1 MNKIRTF
8 IALDFPLS
16 ILDSIEQQTKRLRQ
30 TLENDVIRWVL
41 THNLHLTLKFLGN
54 VPVSHLEFL
63 NQMLVQATDSITQF
77 DLQIGGVGSF
87 PNSNRPRVL
96 WVGIHAPAALSNLQK
111 AIEEGAKRLGY
122 EKEER
127 PFSPHLTLG
136 RVRQGLDGKD
146 LQKISNALSSIQL
159 GKIGIAR
166 VDSVH
171 IYKSD
176 LNSEGSVYTKLFST
190 PLR

>member
-1 MNKIRTF
+1 MNQIRTF

-30 TLENDVIRWVL
+30 TLGNEVIRWVL
-41 THNLHLTLKFLGN
+41 THNMHLTLKFLGN

-96 WVGIHAPAALSNLQK
+96 WVGIHAPALLSNLQK

>member
-1 MNKIRTF
+1 MNQIRTF

-30 TLENDVIRWVL
+30 TLGNEVIRWVL

-63 NQMLVQATDSITQF
+63 KQMLAQATDSITQF
-77 DLQIGGVGSF
+77 DLQIGGIGSF

-96 WVGIHAPAALSNLQK
+96 WVGIHAPALLSNLQK

>member
-1 MNKIRTF
+1 MNQIRTF

-30 TLENDVIRWVL
+30 TLGNEVIRWVL

-63 NQMLVQATDSITQF
+63 KQMLAQATDSITQF

>member
-1 MNKIRTF
+1 MNQIRTF

-16 ILDSIEQQTKRLRQ
+16 ILDSIEQQTHRLRQ
-30 TLENDVIRWVL
+30 TLGEEVVRWVP

-54 VPVSHLEFL
+54 VPVSHLEFIK
-63 NQMLVQATDSITQF
+63 QMLAQVAESTPQF
-77 DLQIGGVGSF
+77 DMQIGGIGSF

-96 WVGIHAPAALSNLQK
+96 WVGIHAPATLATLQK
-111 AIEEGAKRLGY
+111 AIEEGTSRLGY

-127 PFSPHLTLG
+127 SFSPHLTLG
-136 RVRQGLDGKD
+136 RVRQGIDAKE
-146 LQKISNALSSIQL
+146 LQKISNAISSIQL
-159 GKIGIAR
+159 GKIGTAR

-171 IYKSD
+171 LYQSD
-176 LNSEGSVYTKLFST
+176 LNSAGSVYTKLFST

>member
-1 MNKIRTF
+1 MNQIRTF

-63 NQMLVQATDSITQF
+63 KQMLAQATDSITQF

-96 WVGIHAPAALSNLQK
+96 WVGIHAPAALSNLRK

>member
-1 MNKIRTF
+1 MNQIRTF

-30 TLENDVIRWVL
+30 TLGNDVIRWVL

-63 NQMLVQATDSITQF
+63 KQMLAQATDSITQF
-77 DLQIGGVGSF
+77 DLQIGGIGSF

-136 RVRQGLDGKD
+136 SVRQGLDGKD

>member
-1 MNKIRTF
+1 MNQIRTF

-30 TLENDVIRWVL
+30 TLGNDVIRWVL

-54 VPVSHLEFL
+54 IPVSHLEFL
-63 NQMLVQATDSITQF
+63 KQMLAQATDSITQF

-111 AIEEGAKRLGY
+111 AIEKGAKRLGY

>member
-1 MNKIRTF
+1 MNQIRTF

-16 ILDSIEQQTKRLRQ
+16 ILDSIEQQTHRLRQ
-30 TLENDVIRWVL
+30 TLGEEAIRWVP

-54 VPVSHLEFL
+54 VPVSHLEFIK
-63 NQMLVQATDSITQF
+63 QMLAQVAESTPQF
-77 DLQIGGVGSF
+77 DMQIGGIGSF

-96 WVGIHAPAALSNLQK
+96 WVGIHAPATLATLQK
-111 AIEEGAKRLGY
+111 AIEEGTSRLGY

-127 PFSPHLTLG
+127 SFSPHLTLG
-136 RVRQGLDGKD
+136 RVRQGIDAKE
-146 LQKISNALSSIQL
+146 LQKISNAISSIQL
-159 GKIGIAR
+159 GKIGTAR

-171 IYKSD
+171 LYQSD
-176 LNSEGSVYTKLFST
+176 LNSAGSVYTKLFST

>member
-1 MNKIRTF
+1 MNQIRTF

-30 TLENDVIRWVL
+30 TLGNEVIRWVL

-146 LQKISNALSSIQL
+146 LQKIRNALSSIQL

>member
-1 MNKIRTF
+1 MNQIRTF

-63 NQMLVQATDSITQF
+63 KQMLAQATDSITQF

>member
-1 MNKIRTF
+1 MNQIRTF

>member
-1 MNKIRTF
+1 MNQIRTF

-30 TLENDVIRWVL
+30 TLGNDVIRWVL

-63 NQMLVQATDSITQF
+63 KQMLVQSTDSITQF
-77 DLQIGGVGSF
+77 DLQIGGVGSV

-146 LQKISNALSSIQL
+146 LQKIRNALSSIQL

>member
-1 MNKIRTF
+1 MNQIRTF

-30 TLENDVIRWVL
+30 TLGNDVIRWVL
-41 THNLHLTLKFLGN
+41 THNMHLTLKFLGN

-63 NQMLVQATDSITQF
+63 KQMLAQATDSITQF

-96 WVGIHAPAALSNLQK
+96 WVGIHAPALLSNLQK

>member
-1 MNKIRTF
+1 MNQIRTF

-30 TLENDVIRWVL
+30 TLGNDVIRWVL

-63 NQMLVQATDSITQF
+63 KQMLAQATDSITQF

>member
-1 MNKIRTF
+1 MNQIRTF

-30 TLENDVIRWVL
+30 TLGNEVIRWVL

-63 NQMLVQATDSITQF
+63 KQMLAQATDSITQF

-146 LQKISNALSSIQL
+146 LQKIRNALSSIQL

>member
-1 MNKIRTF
+1 MNQIRTF

-30 TLENDVIRWVL
+30 TLGNDVIRWVL

-54 VPVSHLEFL
+54 IPVSHLEFL
-63 NQMLVQATDSITQF
+63 KQMLAQATDSITQF

-111 AIEEGAKRLGY
+111 AIEKGAKRLGY

-146 LQKISNALSSIQL
+146 LQKIRNALSSIQL

>member
-1 MNKIRTF
+1 MNQIRTF

-16 ILDSIEQQTKRLRQ
+16 ILDSIEQQTHRLRQ
-30 TLENDVIRWVL
+30 TLGEEAIRWVP

-54 VPVSHLEFL
+54 VPVSHLEFIK
-63 NQMLVQATDSITQF
+63 QMLSQVAESTPQF
-77 DLQIGGVGSF
+77 DMQIGGIGSF

-96 WVGIHAPAALSNLQK
+96 WVGIHAPATLATLQK
-111 AIEEGAKRLGY
+111 AIEDGTSRLGY

-127 PFSPHLTLG
+127 SFSPHLTLG
-136 RVRQGLDGKD
+136 RVRQGIDAKE
-146 LQKISNALSSIQL
+146 LQKISNAISSIQL
-159 GKIGIAR
+159 GKIGTAR

-171 IYKSD
+171 LYQSD
-176 LNSEGSVYTKLFST
+176 LNSAGSVYTKLFST

>member
-1 MNKIRTF
+1 MNQIRTF

-16 ILDSIEQQTKRLRQ
+16 ILDSIEHQTHRLRQ
-30 TLENDVIRWVL
+30 TLGEEVVRWVP

-54 VPVSHLEFL
+54 VPVSHLEFIK
-63 NQMLVQATDSITQF
+63 QMLAQVAESTPQF
-77 DLQIGGVGSF
+77 DMQIGGIGSF

-96 WVGIHAPAALSNLQK
+96 WVEIHAPATLATLQK
-111 AIEEGAKRLGY
+111 AIEEGTSRLGY

-127 PFSPHLTLG
+127 SFSPHLTLG
-136 RVRQGLDGKD
+136 RVRQGIDAKE
-146 LQKISNALSSIQL
+146 LQKISNAISSIQL
-159 GKIGIAR
+159 GKIGTAR

-171 IYKSD
+171 LYQSD
-176 LNSEGSVYTKLFST
+176 LNSAGSVYTKLFST

>member
-1 MNKIRTF
+1 MNQIRTF

-30 TLENDVIRWVL
+30 TLGNDVIRWVL

-63 NQMLVQATDSITQF
+63 KQMLAQATDSITQF

-96 WVGIHAPAALSNLQK
+96 WVGIHAPALLSNLQK

>member
-1 MNKIRTF
+1 MNQIRTF

-30 TLENDVIRWVL
+30 TLGNEVIRWVL
-41 THNLHLTLKFLGN
+41 THNMHLTLKFLGN

-63 NQMLVQATDSITQF
+63 KQMLAQATDSITQF
-77 DLQIGGVGSF
+77 DLQIGGIGSF

-96 WVGIHAPAALSNLQK
+96 WVGIHAPAALSNLRK

>member
-1 MNKIRTF
+1 MNQIRTF

-30 TLENDVIRWVL
+30 TLGNEVIRWVL

-63 NQMLVQATDSITQF
+63 KQMLAQATDSITQF

-96 WVGIHAPAALSNLQK
+96 WVGIHAPALLSNLQK

>member
-1 MNKIRTF
+1 MNQIRTF

-16 ILDSIEQQTKRLRQ
+16 ILDPIEQQTKRLRQ
-30 TLENDVIRWVL
+30 TLGNEVIRWVL
-41 THNLHLTLKFLGN
+41 THNMHLTLKFLGN

-63 NQMLVQATDSITQF
+63 KQMLAQATDSITQF
-77 DLQIGGVGSF
+77 DLQIGGIGSF

>member
-1 MNKIRTF
+1 MNQIRTF

-30 TLENDVIRWVL
+30 TLGNEVIRWVL

>member
-1 MNKIRTF
+1 MNQIRTF

-30 TLENDVIRWVL
+30 TLGNDVIRWVL

-54 VPVSHLEFL
+54 IPVSHLEFL
-63 NQMLVQATDSITQF
+63 KQMLAQATDSITQF

>member
-1 MNKIRTF
+1 MNQIRTF

-16 ILDSIEQQTKRLRQ
+16 ILESIEQQTQRLRQ
-30 TLENDVIRWVL
+30 TLGEDFIRWVP

-54 VPVSHLEFL
+54 IPISHLEFIKR
-63 NQMLVQATDSITQF
+63 MLTQAADSSSQF
-77 DLQIGGVGSF
+77 DLQISGFGSF
-87 PNSNRPRVL
+87 PNSKRPRVL
-96 WVGIHAPAALSNLQK
+96 WVGVHTPATLATLQK
-111 AIEEGAKRLGY
+111 ALEECAHHLGY

-136 RVRQGLDGKD
+136 RVRQGINVTE
-146 LQKISNALSSIQL
+146 LQKISNTISSFQL
-159 GKIGIAR
+159 GKIGTAR

-171 IYKSD
+171 LYKSD

>member
-1 MNKIRTF
+1 MNQIRTF

-30 TLENDVIRWVL
+30 TLGNEVIRWVL
-41 THNLHLTLKFLGN
+41 THNMHLTLKFLGN

-63 NQMLVQATDSITQF
+63 KQMLAQATDSITQF
-77 DLQIGGVGSF
+77 DLQIGGIGSF

-96 WVGIHAPAALSNLQK
+96 WVGIHAPALLSNLQK

-136 RVRQGLDGKD
+136 SVRQGLDGKD

>member
-1 MNKIRTF
+1 MNQIRTF

-30 TLENDVIRWVL
+30 TLGNEVIRWVL
-41 THNLHLTLKFLGN
+41 THNMHLTLKFLGN

-63 NQMLVQATDSITQF
+63 KQMLAQATDSITQF
-77 DLQIGGVGSF
+77 DLQIGGIGSF

-96 WVGIHAPAALSNLQK
+96 WVGIHAPALLSNLQK

>member
-1 MNKIRTF
+1 M
-8 IALDFPLS
+8 AS
-16 ILDSIEQQTKRLRQ
+16 IK
-30 TLENDVIRWVL
+30 
-41 THNLHLTLKFLGN
+41 
-54 VPVSHLEFL
+54 
-63 NQMLVQATDSITQF
+63 QMLAQATDSITQF

>member
-1 MNKIRTF
+1 MNQIRTF

-30 TLENDVIRWVL
+30 TLGNEVIRWVL

-63 NQMLVQATDSITQF
+63 KQMLVQSTDSITQF

>member
-1 MNKIRTF
+1 MNQIRTF

-30 TLENDVIRWVL
+30 TLGNDVIRWVL

-146 LQKISNALSSIQL
+146 LQKIRNALSSIQL

>member
-1 MNKIRTF
+1 MNQIRTF

-30 TLENDVIRWVL
+30 TLGNEVIRWVL
-41 THNLHLTLKFLGN
+41 THNMHLTLKFLGN

-63 NQMLVQATDSITQF
+63 KQMLAQATDSITQF